1 MQGRYKVSRTVKNEL
16 GFLNTYDKIW
26 VVCDSLNMVL
36 ILLTNFHFQGSHIW
50 AVLAIYKHMA
60 TLKMKFDLI
69 LLLRKLKNL

>member
-1 MQGRYKVSRTVKNEL
+1 MQDSFDATLAVKSKL

-26 VVCDSLNMVL
+26 VVCDSLNMFL

-60 TLKMKFDLI
+60 TLKMKFDPI
-69 LLLRKLKNL
+69 LLLRKLKNP